1 MKKLYIVLLAVFVS
15 ASIWSQSPQKMSYQ
29 AIIRNSSNALITST
43 TVGMRISI
51 IQGSTTGTP
60 VYVETQTPSTNS
72 NGLVSLEIGSGT
84 VISGTFSAI
93 NWAGGPYFI
102 KTETDITGNTTYS
115 ISGISELMSVPYAL
129 FSANSAPGPQGIQG
143 LAGKDG
149 INGAT
154 GPMGIQGVA
163 GKDGVNGATGL
174 MGIQGVAG
182 KDGIDGA
189 TGPMGIQGV
198 AGKDGAT
205 GLMGIQGV
213 AGKDGID
220 GATGPMGI
228 QGIAGKDGA
237 TGPMGLQGAA
247 GKDGATGPMG
257 IQGVAGKDG
266 ATGPMGIQGVA
277 GTSGSGIVPIFLTKS
292 TNYTIQNSDVTG
304 ELYITVTGENAT
316 IVVFTLPLAAT
327 VGAGKKINIT
337 TSSTNFPNKINVQ
350 SSGSDSLFGIYIP
363 AGSTIIY
370 PTVNYLPVSISLI
383 SDGINKWII
392 NTLY

>member
-115 ISGISELMSVPYAL
+115 ISGISELMSVPFAL

-154 GPMGIQGVA
+154 GPMGLQGAA
-163 GKDGVNGATGL
+163 GK
-174 MGIQGVAG
+174 
-182 KDGIDGA
+182 DGA

-237 TGPMGLQGAA
+237 TGPMGIQGVAGKDGAIGPMGLQGAA

-316 IVVFTLPLAAT
+316 IVVFTLPSAAT

-337 TSSTNFPNKINVQ
+337 TSSPNFPNKINVQ

-370 PTVNYLPVSISLI
+370 PTVNYLPISISLI